1 MEFNLLFAGR
11 VIKLSVSKTSAAIES
26 SFEVMIKNTSM

>member
-1 MEFNLLFAGR
+1 MELNLLFAGR
-11 VIKLSVSKTSAAIES
+11 VIKLSVSKTSAATES